1 MTIDELIAWAER
13 RAADDQRFNAELKT
27 KVTDTMPIYHPIRI
41 AWDSSGTRNNERIVY
56 YLRQARKEAGG

>member
-13 RAADDQRFNAELKT
+13 RAADDQRFNAELRGWL
-27 KVTDTMPIYHPIRI
+27 TDEMPIFDPIRI
-41 AWDSSGTRNNERIVY
+41 AWDLSGTRNNERIVY